1 MAEIMIGDDGYDGK
15 LLNLIIDGVSVK
27 ILRHF
32 ERAPSCGFPGKLSVV
47 STPSPTMMT
56 SRPRCPRS
64 RGGGSRG
71 PCCTFFELRSLCAF
85 TPLSINFFSVQWVH
99 SSSVF
104 CVLSVWRSLRSISVG
119 PSLLP
124 SQVASAK
131 DGLNADICYTSL
143 LLTMLAPLGTL
154 NLIASNLA
162 WASLVSLWDLDGRY
176 F

>member
-1 MAEIMIGDDGYDGK
+1 MLEVVVGISERDERQRCAVQLPRPWPPDDDDGEHD
-15 LLNLIIDGVSVK
+15 D
-27 ILRHF
+27 
-32 ERAPSCGFPGKLSVV
+32 
-47 STPSPTMMT
+47 
-56 SRPRCPRS
+56 RPRRGRRPHPLTLARGRRRPRWGR
-64 RGGGSRG
+64 RGEIRG
-71 PCCTFFELRSLCAF
+71 AILKGRRLNCRTF

-124 SQVASAK
+124 PQVASAK

-162 WASLVSLWDLDGRY
+162 WASLVSLWDWDGRY